1 MRVLISGGSGLI
13 GSELRRQLDVAG
25 HAALMLV
32 RREPRAPDEF
42 RWDPTTLTVD
52 VTLFDDVDAVVNLSG
67 ASLARLPWTPGY
79 RRTILQSR
87 VQATRTL
94 TDAMSRANNPASV
107 LLNASAVGFYGNR
120 PGQRLTE
127 SSPAGSGFLPPV
139 VAKWEREAARA
150 PESTRVVMLR
160 TGLVLAREGALRPLL
175 PLTRLGLA
183 GPLGTGRQHWAWI
196 SLHDEAAAI
205 VHLLT
210 STLSGPVNLV
220 GPEPATADDVIK
232 GLADALHRPFLLRVP
247 APLVELA
254 LQDAGKELLLADQ
267 QVSSGR
273 LQDDGFRFAHST
285 PAEAIQWML
294 APR

>member
-13 GSELRRQLDVAG
+13 GSALRRQLKAAG

-32 RREPRAPDEF
+32 RREPRSPDEF
-42 RWDPTTLTVD
+42 RWDPATLTVD
-52 VTLFDDVDAVVNLSG
+52 VTLLDDVDAVVNLSG

-79 RRTILQSR
+79 RRAILQSR

-94 TDAMSRANNPASV
+94 TDALGRATNPASV

-120 PGQRLTE
+120 PGEQLTE
-127 SSPAGSGFLPPV
+127 ASSAGTGFLPSV
-139 VAKWEREAARA
+139 VANWEREAALA
-150 PESTRVVMLR
+150 PEPTRVVMVR
-160 TGLVLAREGALRPLL
+160 TGLVLARDGALRPLL

-220 GPEPATADDVIK
+220 GPTPATADDVIK
-232 GLADALHRPFLLRVP
+232 GLADSLHRPYRLRVP

-267 QVSSGR
+267 QVTPTK
-273 LQDDGFRFAHST
+273 LHDDGFRFAHET
-285 PAEAIQWML
+285 PAAAIEWML
-294 APR
+294 AQR